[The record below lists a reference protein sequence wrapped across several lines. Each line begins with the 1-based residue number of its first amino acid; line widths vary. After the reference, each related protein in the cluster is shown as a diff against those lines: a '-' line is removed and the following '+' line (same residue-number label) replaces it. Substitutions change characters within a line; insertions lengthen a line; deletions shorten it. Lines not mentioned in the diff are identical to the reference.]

1 MNDSPGRQYFTEAEA
16 QILVGRRYRATARY
30 AQVPEGSVGVV
41 SGIYPVG
48 GRFGVDITWQG
59 IAGGSPLDLERGGLT
74 DGFSRRDLALVF
86 TAGVNRDKRAM
97 VPLDGPD
104 GLDVASEERSVA
116 SEFDDE
122 VSAS

>member
-1 MNDSPGRQYFTEAEA
+1 VNDSDGRQYFTEAEA
-16 QILVGRRYRATARY
+16 RILVGRRYRATARY
-30 AQVPEGSVGVV
+30 SGVPEGGVGVV

-97 VPLDGPD
+97 VPLGPD
-104 GLDVASEERSVA
+104 GLDVAMEERSVA